1 MSGIPMKLSWLNL
14 FLELVRKPRFGAE
27 QLLQLRLNNFQLLQ
41 LSILAICLISIFLFL
56 VVSTFGAILPNSI
69 DLQSNQMDIFSAL
82 KSIKPINLVISGVIS
97 FIARGVA
104 LTYFGQ
110 IFKGEGGFRDSI
122 LMLAWFD
129 IIHSIGLAI
138 IFIGLWISP
147 TITIMLTLLGTI
159 WLVWIATNFILVL
172 HKFSNIIFVFLGMIF
187 GYFSLHF
194 LLNLV
199 F

>member
-1 MSGIPMKLSWLNL
+1 MSGISMKISWLNL
-14 FLELVRKPRFGAE
+14 FFELVRKPRFGAE

-56 VVSTFGAILPNSI
+56 VVSTFDVILPNSL
-69 DLQSNQMDIFSAL
+69 DLQSNQMDIFNAL
-82 KSIKPINLVISGVIS
+82 RSIKPINLVISGVIS

-110 IFKGEGGFRDSI
+110 IFKGQGGFRESI

-147 TITIMLTLLGTI
+147 TITIMFTLLGTI
-159 WLVWIATNFILVL
+159 WLIWIATNFILVL
-172 HKFSNIIFVFLGMIF
+172 HKFSNIMFVFLGMIF

>member
-1 MSGIPMKLSWLNL
+1 MKLSWFNL
-14 FLELVRKPRFGAE
+14 FFELVRKPRFGAE

-56 VVSTFGAILPNSI
+56 VVSTFGAILPNSL

-82 KSIKPINLVISGVIS
+82 RSIKPINLVISGVIS

-110 IFKGEGGFRDSI
+110 IFKGQGGFRDSI

-172 HKFSNIIFVFLGMIF
+172 HKFLYVK
-187 GYFSLHF
+187 
-194 LLNLV
+194 
-199 F
+199 

>member
-1 MSGIPMKLSWLNL
+1 M
-14 FLELVRKPRFGAE
+14 
-27 QLLQLRLNNFQLLQ
+27 
-41 LSILAICLISIFLFL
+41 
-56 VVSTFGAILPNSI
+56 VVSTFGVILPNSL

-82 KSIKPINLVISGVIS
+82 RSIKPINLVISGVIS

-110 IFKGEGGFRDSI
+110 IFKGQGGFRESI

-147 TITIMLTLLGTI
+147 TITIILTLLGTI
-159 WLVWIATNFILVL
+159 WLIWIATNFILVL
-172 HKFSNIIFVFLGMIF
+172 HKFSNIVFVFLGMIF